1 MIRRNTPGCS
11 TSDFISKVIGVPWA
25 NRACS
30 FERVDCW
37 GLVVLY
43 YRHVLGIELHQTPDY
58 EAGEDFF
65 TCYQG
70 DVVFWRH
77 VDKPVEGG
85 IFVGYLGAQPAHVGL
100 VLNRQVL
107 HSRGENGS
115 VRMDSLLVIQRAFT
129 KVEYFSYGAG

>member
-1 MIRRNTPGCS
+1 MIQSNTQDFS
-11 TSDFISKVIGVPWA
+11 TSDFISRVIGVPWA

-30 FERVDCW
+30 FESRLL
-37 GLVVLY
+37 GLLCVLY

-65 TCYQG
+65 TCHEG
-70 DVVFWRH
+70 VVFWRK
-77 VDKPVEGG
+77 VDKPVDGG
-85 IFVGYLGAQPAHVGL
+85 IFVELPRRATGACWSGTEPGAAL
-100 VLNRQVL
+100 
-107 HSRGENGS
+107 RGENGS

>member
-1 MIRRNTPGCS
+1 MIHRNIPAFS
-11 TSDFISKVIGVPWA
+11 TSDFIDKVIGVPWA

-30 FERVDCW
+30 FEQVDCW
-37 GLVVLY
+37 GLCVLY

-58 EAGEDFF
+58 EAGADFF

-70 DVVFWRH
+70 DVVHWQK

-85 IFVGYLGAQPAHVGL
+85 IFVGYRASQPAHVGL
-100 VLNRQVL
+100 ILNRKAL

-115 VRMDSLLVIQRAFT
+115 VREDSLLIIQRAFT
-129 KVEYFSYGAG
+129 KVEYFVYGAD

>member
-1 MIRRNTPGCS
+1 MTQRNIPACS
-11 TSDFISKVIGVPWA
+11 TSDFVRKVIGVPWA

-30 FERVDCW
+30 FDKVDCW

-43 YRHVLGIELHQTPDY
+43 YRHVHGIELHQTPDY
-58 EAGEDFF
+58 EAGADFF

-70 DVVFWRH
+70 DVVFWRK
-77 VDKPVEGG
+77 VDKPVDGG
-85 IFVGYLGAQPAHVGL
+85 IFVGYRGAQPAHVGL
-100 VLNRQVL
+100 VLNRQAL

-129 KVEYFSYGAG
+129 KVEYFSYGVD

>member
-1 MIRRNTPGCS
+1 MTQRNTPACS
-11 TSDFISKVIGVPWA
+11 TSDFISRMIGVPWA

-30 FERVDCW
+30 FEKVDCW

-43 YRHVLGIELHQTPDY
+43 YRHALGIELHQTPDY
-58 EAGEDFF
+58 EAGADFF

-70 DVVFWRH
+70 DVVFWRQ
-77 VDKPVEGG
+77 VDKPIEGG
-85 IFVGYLGAQPAHVGL
+85 IFVGYRGAQPAHVGL
-100 VLNRQVL
+100 VLNRQAL

-129 KVEYFSYGAG
+129 KVEYFSYGVD

>member
-1 MIRRNTPGCS
+1 M
-11 TSDFISKVIGVPWA
+11 PWS

-30 FERVDCW
+30 FERLIAGGWLCCITDMCST
-37 GLVVLY
+37 LSC
-43 YRHVLGIELHQTPDY
+43 HQTPGY

-70 DVVFWRH
+70 DVVFWRQ
-77 VDKPVEGG
+77 VDKPIEGG
-85 IFVGYLGAQPAHVGL
+85 IFVGYRGAQPAHVGL
-100 VLNRQVL
+100 VLNRQAL

-129 KVEYFSYGAG
+129 KVEFFEYGAG

>member
-1 MIRRNTPGCS
+1 M
-11 TSDFISKVIGVPWA
+11 IGVPWS
-25 NRACS
+25 NRACT
-30 FERVDCW
+30 FEKVDCW

-58 EAGEDFF
+58 EAGADFF

-70 DVVFWRH
+70 DVVFWRK
-77 VDKPVEGG
+77 VDKPVDGG
-85 IFVGYLGAQPAHVGL
+85 IFVGYRGAQPAHVGL
-100 VLNRQVL
+100 VLNRQAL

-129 KVEYFSYGAG
+129 KVEFFEYGAG

>member
-1 MIRRNTPGCS
+1 MTKDEFIRM
-11 TSDFISKVIGVPWA
+11 VIGVPWA

-30 FERVDCW
+30 FDKVDCW

-43 YRHVLGIELHQTPDY
+43 YRHVLGIELHQTPD
-58 EAGEDFF
+58 
-65 TCYQG
+65 
-70 DVVFWRH
+70 VVFWCQT
-77 VDKPVEGG
+77 DKPVEGG
-85 IFVGYLGAQPAHVGL
+85 IFVGYRGAQPAHVGL
-100 VLNRQVL
+100 VLNRQAL